1 MEERREGTHEPGRDI
16 DANSSLDIRFFLFLL
31 LIVSLNSSWSL
42 ESLVAACDGGIQ
54 SFSVT
59 AEFHPAGER
68 GEESYTFT
76 LAFDMNG
83 Y

>member
-42 ESLVAACDGGIQ
+42 ESLVALLLEPGACLWMG
-54 SFSVT
+54 FW
-59 AEFHPAGER
+59 E
-68 GEESYTFT
+68 
-76 LAFDMNG
+76 
-83 Y
+83 